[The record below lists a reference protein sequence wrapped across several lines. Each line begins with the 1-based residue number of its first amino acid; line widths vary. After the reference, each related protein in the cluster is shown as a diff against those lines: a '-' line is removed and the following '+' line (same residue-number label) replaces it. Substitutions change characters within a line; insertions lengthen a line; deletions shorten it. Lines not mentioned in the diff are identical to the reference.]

1 MSDKYIEIHHITD
14 SQEKL
19 IGYMVV
25 LGTGEQKETIS
36 AQNGRELDL
45 IIGGWLAGIGTERG
59 KK

>member
-45 IIGGWLAGIGTERG
+45 IIGGWLAGNGTERG